1 MDASAGLRSR
11 KGVGVWFATAPADK
25 PLPSRAWQG
34 RGETIAPWSYTP
46 PGGFRFGWAPGCRAR
61 IRNVGIPGHYPL
73 PGLRAHTIV
82 NLMKKST
89 KKSATK
95 TLSKKTLSKKTLSK
109 VTGGAAR
116 PGTSTL
122 AKASAGRT
130 AAPAKGV
137 NLSAKR

>member
-1 MDASAGLRSR
+1 M
-11 KGVGVWFATAPADK
+11 
-25 PLPSRAWQG
+25 
-34 RGETIAPWSYTP
+34 
-46 PGGFRFGWAPGCRAR
+46 
-61 IRNVGIPGHYPL
+61 

-89 KKSATK
+89 KKSATKTLSKK